1 MPLKI
6 NGEDF
11 YQTAEA
17 CRLAGTT
24 RNTFLR
30 WLKNGSFADVGHRD
44 RRGWRLFSAQDLAN
58 LRTEVNRITTT
69 ARRMP
74 ARADDVRSY
83 VS

>member
-6 NGEDF
+6 NGEDY

-30 WLKNGSFADVGHRD
+30 WLKKGSYMDVGCRD
-44 RRGWRLFSAQDLAN
+44 RRGWRLFSAQDLAD
-58 LRTEVNRITTT
+58 LKTEVNRITSTPG
-69 ARRMP
+69 RLPSGLR
-74 ARADDVRSY
+74 DVRS
-83 VS
+83 